1 MLDCGRL
8 RRPPGRLP
16 PNDWAPSLAAGMS
29 FVSTATDATVV
40 VVVAGDGEGLRPPPI
55 LRLPPRAAVT
65 VEEGAAVEVV
75 AGDVSGTVVVVEGS
89 TVVELLIFNIKN
101 GEC

>member
-1 MLDCGRL
+1 
-8 RRPPGRLP
+8 
-16 PNDWAPSLAAGMS
+16 
-29 FVSTATDATVV
+29 
-40 VVVAGDGEGLRPPPI
+40 
-55 LRLPPRAAVT
+55 

-89 TVVELLIFNIKN
+89 TVVELLIFNIKK